1 MSKRFS
7 ISGMKS
13 AFGKVLP
20 ALLVAVGAFSEPAD
34 AVCAGTIKFKP
45 PSDWG
50 GSVWVAMDNSAKDA
64 SAVPQEDGY
73 YVIDLK
79 TYAPDAGWNS
89 TKFKLTSGN
98 GSCGNNVKQV
108 GGTYFNTAGDFC
120 NNYSIQCPSTGNT
133 KYITEN
139 PLDQGK
145 TYYEDDPPNASY
157 IYVLVPDDKEWQ
169 SDFMMISADGGAGEK
184 MKTAPDMC
192 GWYVMVYKEPP
203 KEVVFYHNNAPD
215 EKIGEEGFAGAGE
228 NPTPLPFKEILD
240 NYGKKA
246 LYYIPD
252 ESQWPDGGEAT
263 GGLFITDPG
272 VDGICTFELAAV
284 IYDTDCSVNKDL
296 FSVYRGEG
304 GDNEMAGDQRSEC
317 NDKGTYIDGCSGV
330 RTGIVATDLGPNN
343 KPVLNV
349 GSSNAQSCFGND
361 TALFN
366 SLFNYRAGKN
376 EVVCYDLPFSRAKDG
391 RWAFDSDQEK
401 TDGNKG
407 GFYPRESP
415 VDADVITSIS
425 PQMCPNCRKKSR
437 ADGPVAATV
446 KYSGVD
452 NLDYLCNGPGWTG
465 GTDCDKYFVSADTLV
480 GYDWDRD
487 SDGNWRWK
495 KALRNQFF
503 CFESHAKF
511 TYQEDQEFTFRGDDD
526 IWVFINKKLAVDNG
540 GTHQAAPS
548 HVVLKNLND
557 KYGSNFLVPNSEYSL
572 DIFFCDRR
580 TTQSNVIIKTNMFIK
595 QTSGVS
601 VTSAGANSDGSVKYD
616 VCYDKSGDG
625 SCASVA
631 LGQASN
637 SKDVVHACGK
647 DIEKYGKLQYRI
659 LTRNGEEKAKLVSG
673 QSGMQKG
680 GIDISDPYN
689 PKVYPNK
696 INGLSPGSYRLMI
709 EFCDKNGKCEEGKG
723 GYISFRIAGTLDVMT
738 RTSTYTVNQGDTA
751 STYYKS
757 GTKWTF
763 VDKGLAGTRVPVYVS
778 AFAEGEVDL
787 LGAVGQS
794 YTLVLAQGMNAYASQ
809 TDTAMLNLAQPR
821 TIGATGIDTIWVE
834 QTIGGMTS
842 KQEKKDVSLK
852 TKATITFYVPELHFA
867 TPVDIDSLGKVLSW
881 KHPIAGDPDTADG
894 DEYFHWI
901 GSDVDLYVLVI
912 NPITNDICRDCNI
925 ALAQYDGSSGVLVTG
940 VSPLIDGFS
949 IISVRSSKEYTE
961 DSTAYITLVAA
972 NDVNLLTAASY
983 INMRFRE
990 PPVPYPQLVDIFDA
1004 HGKSQGDLS
1013 IVEPYYSPSK
1023 EYLDGRADS
1032 IAIYYHR
1039 AFQPNEKGDY
1049 KDSLPDHICLN
1060 WDEEHV
1066 TTRNYFK
1073 DSLSTASKDSAVQ
1086 CSYTFGK
1093 DEILAA
1099 HKARKADNVLSFVVK
1114 DTAFS
1119 EHIKTAGSGKLLSFA
1134 TFVYGTKKKLNKVHF
1149 DRNTTE
1155 RIAPVIVAARVDN
1168 VSDQLSRLTVTLSEP
1183 VRMLIDTYKNA
1194 PFSFYV
1200 NSAKD
1205 LSKEKRYV
1213 NTTANAAPNGLGS
1226 DKLVMVFDKSQG
1238 DKNPAPRLGDYIR
1251 FRADALIWGD
1261 TTDITS
1267 TDIARVAA
1275 DSGKNWNSPTNYDVS
1290 PRTPSPWFTVVGD
1303 YSVEVSA
1310 VKFATMNKEIDPNT
1324 TPISEAFVVPTSYG
1338 KEEIEK
1344 MYPNTLGFIVMS
1356 DISSFVNRDPRIE
1369 EYFNDPKNEA
1379 EWEEVYFQY
1388 EVKYFTNL
1396 GGYVAGDKQKIY
1408 CLDKVNKAKFN
1419 KEYFGGKDCRTN
1431 QGNFYIAWN
1440 MLSDKKRLV
1449 GTGAYI
1455 AKLTSFVKL
1464 GSKGKAKGSKA
1475 EETDMWGAKRGKG
1488 IIKK

>member
-13 AFGKVLP
+13 VFGKVLP
-20 ALLVAVGAFSEPAD
+20 ALLVAVGAFSGTAD
-34 AVCAGTIKFKP
+34 AACSGTLYFKAP
-45 PSDWG
+45 PEWGSDVYVAFEQMSTKLTEKEGEYYTIELSNLNNKSWG
-50 GSVWVAMDNSAKDA
+50 KSSIGLMNYTDVFGSGLMVTATKYNTTGQIGENGGIACPGYGKKLYV
-64 SAVPQEDGY
+64 QEDPM
-73 YVIDLK
+73 V
-79 TYAPDAGWNS
+79 A
-89 TKFKLTSGN
+89 
-98 GSCGNNVKQV
+98 
-108 GGTYFNTAGDFC
+108 GGTYHEET
-120 NNYSIQCPSTGNT
+120 
-133 KYITEN
+133 
-139 PLDQGK
+139 
-145 TYYEDDPPNASY
+145 PPNASY
-157 IYVLVPDDKEWQ
+157 LYVLVPDDKEWQ
-169 SDFMMISADGGAGEK
+169 SDNMMVSNNGGAGK
-184 MKTAPDMC
+184 QMSPAPGMC
-192 GWYVMVYKEPP
+192 GWFRMVYGAD
-203 KEVVFYHNNAPD
+203 EVPD
-215 EKIGEEGFAGAGE
+215 EILIYRASDPEEKIGYEGYAGASE
-228 NPTPLPFKEILD
+228 NPTALPFKALLE
-240 NYGKKA
+240 NYGTKA
-246 LYYIPD
+246 LYFIPD
-252 ESQWPDGGEAT
+252 DSQWPEGKEDVH
-263 GGLFITDPG
+263 GLFVTDPG
-272 VDGICTFELAAV
+272 VDGVCSFELAAV
-284 IYDTDCSVNKDL
+284 IYDTDESLWTSKYGHI
-296 FSVYRGEG
+296 FST
-304 GDNEMAGDQRSEC
+304 NEQDDGYAGQC
-317 NDKGTYIDGCSGV
+317 LGV
-330 RTGIVATDLGPNN
+330 RTGIVQTDLGANG
-343 KPVLNV
+343 KPQLNTTA
-349 GSSNAQSCFGND
+349 GGNGIKCFGSADN
-361 TALFN
+361 FN
-366 SLFNYRAGKN
+366 KLFNYVEGLN
-376 EVVCYDLPFSRAKDG
+376 EVQCYDMPFRHYGSDP
-391 RWAFDSDQEK
+391 RWAFDSDSA
-401 TDGNKG
+401 TMAGNFG
-407 GFYPRESP
+407 GFHPVDNTTDATVVKEVSP
-415 VDADVITSIS
+415 VA
-425 PQMCPNCRKKSR
+425 CPTCRTKR
-437 ADGPVAATV
+437 YAQGPVPFKISADDFDH
-446 KYSGVD
+446 Y
-452 NLDYLCNGPGWTG
+452 CNGPGWFG
-465 GTDCDKYFVSADTLV
+465 GIDCGAIASGNLTYFGNGDNPGVW
-480 GYDWDRD
+480 DWGA
-487 SDGNWRWK
+487 SRWEGQH
-495 KALRNQFF
+495 NQQF

-511 TYQEDQEFTFRGDDD
+511 TYREDQEFTFRGDDD

-540 GTHQAAPS
+540 GTHLAAPS
-548 HVVLKNLND
+548 HVVLKNLNTT
-557 KYGSNFLVPNSEYSL
+557 YGPNFLVPGSEYSL

-580 TTQSNVIIKTNMFIK
+580 TTMSNVIIKTNMFIK
-595 QTSGVS
+595 QTSGLS
-601 VTSAGANSDGSVKYD
+601 TTSTPNSDGSVNYSI
-616 VCYDKSGDG
+616 CYDKSGG
-625 SCASVA
+625 SSCASVA
-631 LGQASN
+631 GVQTANGQ
-637 SKDVVHACGK
+637 KEEKVHACG
-647 DIEKYGKLQYRI
+647 DSIAKYGSLRYRI
-659 LTRNGEEKAKLVSG
+659 VTRAGEEKATLTAG
-673 QSGMQKG
+673 QSGMQMG
-680 GIDISDPYN
+680 GFDLSN
-689 PKVYPNK
+689 KFSPKVYPDK
-696 INGLSPGSYRLMI
+696 INKLSPGSYRLVI
-709 EFCDKNGKCEEGKG
+709 EFCDKQGKCEDKSKT
-723 GYISFRIAGTLDVMT
+723 YINFRIKGNLDIMT
-738 RTSTYTVNQGDTA
+738 KTSTYTVNKGDSS

-778 AFAEGEVDL
+778 AFADGEVDL

-794 YTLVLAQGMNAYASQ
+794 YTLTLSAGMNAYASQ
-809 TDTAMLNLAQPR
+809 TDTTKLNLSQSR
-821 TIGATGIDTIWVE
+821 TVGVTGIDTIWIE
-834 QTIGGMTS
+834 QTVGGMTS

-901 GSDVDLYVLVI
+901 GSDVDMYVLVI

-972 NDVNLLTAASY
+972 DDANLLTAASY

-1086 CSYTFGK
+1086 CSYTFSK

-1134 TFVYGTKKKLNKVHF
+1134 TFVYGSKKRLNKVHF

>member
-1 MSKRFS
+1 MMDLSTAANSGWGDKNYIGLMDYDDVWASGS
-7 ISGMKS
+7 I
-13 AFGKVLP
+13 V
-20 ALLVAVGAFSEPAD
+20 
-34 AVCAGTIKFKP
+34 T
-45 PSDWG
+45 
-50 GSVWVAMDNSAKDA
+50 
-64 SAVPQEDGY
+64 
-73 YVIDLK
+73 
-79 TYAPDAGWNS
+79 S
-89 TKFKLTSGN
+89 TTWN
-98 GSCGNNVKQV
+98 GSGQIGEN
-108 GGTYFNTAGDFC
+108 GHID
-120 NNYSIQCPSTGNT
+120 CPGSN
-133 KYITEN
+133 KDLYVEEDPYN
-139 PLDQGK
+139 PGK
-145 TYYEDDPPNASY
+145 TYTGENPPNASY

-184 MKTAPDMC
+184 MKVAPDMC
-192 GWYVMVYKEPP
+192 GWYRMAYNDPP

-228 NPTPLPFKEILD
+228 NPTPLPFKEILE
-240 NYGKKA
+240 NYGKKT

-252 ESQWPDGGEAT
+252 ESQWPDGGDAT
-263 GGLFITDPG
+263 GGLFIDDPG
-272 VDGICTFELAAV
+272 VDGVCTFELAAV
-284 IYDTDCSVNKDL
+284 IYDTDESLWTSKYGHI
-296 FSVYRGEG
+296 FSTNDENDGY
-304 GDNEMAGDQRSEC
+304 AGQC
-317 NDKGTYIDGCSGV
+317 LGV
-330 RTGIVATDLGPNN
+330 HTGIVQTDLGANG
-343 KPVLNV
+343 KPQLNTTA
-349 GSSNAQSCFGND
+349 GGNGIKCFGSVEN
-361 TALFN
+361 FN
-366 SLFNYRAGKN
+366 RLFNYEEGLN
-376 EVVCYDLPFSRAKDG
+376 EVQCYDMPFKRASDG
-391 RWAFDSDQEK
+391 RWAFDSDTE
-401 TDGNKG
+401 TMAGHT
-407 GFYPRESP
+407 GFHP
-415 VDADVITSIS
+415 VDNTTDATVVTSIS
-425 PQMCPNCRKKSR
+425 PKACSACRKKR
-437 ADGPVAATV
+437 DAQGPVPFNMDSDDFDRYC
-446 KYSGVD
+446 K
-452 NLDYLCNGPGWTG
+452 GPGWDGPGSVDCG
-465 GTDCDKYFVSADTLV
+465 GLTEHCWEEKDQNKRNEQVQKGNTCSDSEQKCCAKGHYFSNGDMPGVWNWGAPR
-480 GYDWDRD
+480 WD
-487 SDGNWRWK
+487 GQH
-495 KALRNQFF
+495 NQQF

-526 IWVFINKKLAVDNG
+526 IWVFINKKIVVDNG
-540 GTHQAAPS
+540 GTHLAAPG
-548 HVVLKNLND
+548 HVVLKNLNTT
-557 KYGSNFLVPNSEYSL
+557 YGPDFLVPGIEYSL

-580 TTQSNVIIKTNMFIK
+580 TTMSNVIIKTNMFIR

-601 VTSAGANSDGSVKYD
+601 VTSNGANTDGSVKYE

-625 SCASVA
+625 SCASAAGV
-631 LGQASN
+631 GGGSN
-637 SKDVVHACGK
+637 DKGTVHACGK

-659 LTRNGEEKAKLVSG
+659 VTRNGEEKAKLASG

-696 INGLSPGSYRLMI
+696 INGLSPGSYRLLI

-809 TDTAMLNLAQPR
+809 TDTAMLNLAQSR
-821 TIGATGIDTIWVE
+821 TVGVTGIDTIWIE

-925 ALAQYDGSSGVLVTG
+925 VVNTPGDGYNSPGVKVLPG
-940 VSPLIDGFS
+940 SPLVDGFS

-961 DSTAYITLVAA
+961 DSTAYITVFADG
-972 NDVNLLTAASY
+972 DVNLLTAASY

-1060 WDEEHV
+1060 WDEEHI

-1086 CSYTFGK
+1086 CSYTFSK

-1134 TFVYGTKKKLNKVHF
+1134 TFVYGSKKKLNKVHF